1 MLDFTPEGDVKVS
14 LIDFGAVR
22 VYIDENHRHLQPS
35 QTEVFIGNMLFSSS
49 NQMNFGTCSRK
60 DDLISWFY
68 IMLFLLDSIVIVP
81 DTEPENDFREL
92 YKISHDY
99 KKNNSLDSLVE
110 KMSNLNFENQTKDDE
125 LLVK

>member
-1 MLDFTPEGDVKVS
+1 
-14 LIDFGAVR
+14 
-22 VYIDENHRHLQPS
+22 
-35 QTEVFIGNMLFSSS
+35 
-49 NQMNFGTCSRK
+49 
-60 DDLISWFY
+60 
-68 IMLFLLDSIVIVP
+68 MLFLLDSIVIVP